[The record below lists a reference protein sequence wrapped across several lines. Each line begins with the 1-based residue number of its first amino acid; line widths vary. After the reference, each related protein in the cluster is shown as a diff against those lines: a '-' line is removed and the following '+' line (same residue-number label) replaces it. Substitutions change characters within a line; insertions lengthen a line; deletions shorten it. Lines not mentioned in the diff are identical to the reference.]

1 MKRKMLSL
9 ILVLLMA
16 MCLVPT
22 AVFAEGEQEI
32 DVKGT
37 NLIKITTATDFA
49 AGETTGLVQ
58 SGVGN
63 GALALDADAT
73 EGTFTSAVYLIDDFL
88 KMVAS
93 WNAAIYDG
101 SSVEVFARA
110 YTNDHGLIGS
120 PGANTA
126 CP

>member
-16 MCLVPT
+16 MCLMPT

-49 AGETTGLVQ
+49 AGETTGIVQ

-63 GALALDADAT
+63 GALPSGRRTQKTICVLRPLFSCFKP
-73 EGTFTSAVYLIDDFL
+73 E
-88 KMVAS
+88 KHR
-93 WNAAIYDG
+93 NIYIFD
-101 SSVEVFARA
+101 
-110 YTNDHGLIGS
+110 
-120 PGANTA
+120 NTK
-126 CP
+126 CTR

>member
-1 MKRKMLSL
+1 MIAL
-9 ILVLLMA
+9 ILALLMA

-73 EGTFTSAVYLIDDFL
+73 EGTFQRGGLCTRLYQRCMDRLVFL
-88 KMVAS
+88 
-93 WNAAIYDG
+93 G
-101 SSVEVFARA
+101 
-110 YTNDHGLIGS
+110 
-120 PGANTA
+120 
-126 CP
+126 

>member
-22 AVFAEGEQEI
+22 AVFAEGEHEI

-49 AGETTGLVQ
+49 AG
-58 SGVGN
+58 
-63 GALALDADAT
+63 
-73 EGTFTSAVYLIDDFL
+73 
-88 KMVAS
+88 
-93 WNAAIYDG
+93 
-101 SSVEVFARA
+101 
-110 YTNDHGLIGS
+110 
-120 PGANTA
+120 
-126 CP
+126 